1 MTPAADPLAGL
12 RGYRL
17 PEPVSWWPPAPGW
30 WLLVLLG
37 LVLLGLALVWILRRR
52 RRRAPARA
60 AARELAALRAALARD
75 GDAGAFLRGLSRLL
89 RRYALTR
96 FPRERVAGL
105 TGADWLA
112 FLDAHGG
119 GGRFAAGPGR
129 WLADAPYRPAP
140 ELPAGALGDL
150 AADWIR
156 HNRDRASGPG
166 GPRR

>member
-1 MTPAADPLAGL
+1 VTPGPAMDPLAGL

-30 WLLVLLG
+30 WLLAGLG
-37 LVLLGLALVWILRRR
+37 LVLLGLAVVWGRRR
-52 RRRAPARA
+52 WRRRAPARA
-60 AARELAALRAALARD
+60 ALRELAALRADLARD
-75 GDAGAFLRGLSRLL
+75 ADAGAFVRGLSRLL

-96 FPRERVAGL
+96 FPRDRVAGL

-119 GGRFAAGPGR
+119 AGRFGAGPGR
-129 WLADAPYRPAP
+129 LLAEAPYRPAP
-140 ELPAGALGDL
+140 ELPAAVLAEL

-156 HNRDRASGPG
+156 HNRDVPGRAGS
-166 GPRR
+166 